1 MAKTKTMKMR
11 TITVQQI
18 ITLDRAARRQDD
30 IDNNMNFNRH
40 RVHKNAKAYTRK
52 DKHKGREF

>member
-1 MAKTKTMKMR
+1 MKVG
-11 TITVQQI
+11 TITTEQI
-18 ITLDRAARRQDD
+18 MKFDRAARRQDD